1 MRSLDSLK
9 EGHLVTVY
17 CEETT
22 SIGEVRSLAEDKIE
36 IAWLKGSYTTAWTTW
51 VLYEGR
57 TKVEWRDSIPKTS
70 VILYDFELTKTKHLR
85 KATITHLKR
94 AYEQLR
100 LKAHE
105 SITFLLCSNYL
116 LYLIASMYCQSM
128 SFIFNQGL
136 FTGVTS
142 ILEMLPNVV
151 IIANLDN
158 HACIY

>member
-9 EGHLVTVY
+9 EGHLVAVL

-22 SIGEVRSLAEDKIE
+22 TEPLIGEVRSLAEDKIE

-57 TKVEWRDSIPKTS
+57 KKVEWRDSIPKTS

-100 LKAHE
+100 TR
-105 SITFLLCSNYL
+105 SS
-116 LYLIASMYCQSM
+116 
-128 SFIFNQGL
+128 
-136 FTGVTS
+136 
-142 ILEMLPNVV
+142 
-151 IIANLDN
+151 
-158 HACIY
+158 